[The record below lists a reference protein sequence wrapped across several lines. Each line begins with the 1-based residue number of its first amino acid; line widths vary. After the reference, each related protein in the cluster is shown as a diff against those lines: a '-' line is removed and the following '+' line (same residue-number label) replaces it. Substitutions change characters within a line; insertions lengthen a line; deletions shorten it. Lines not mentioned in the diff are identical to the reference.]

1 MGETHKRALV
11 AIFTILFLCLV
22 AGTLFV
28 AIELQHIGITAI
40 LITVAT
46 ILLVDI
52 RWVLG
57 NASNERPS

>member
-28 AIELQHIGITAI
+28 AIELQHIGI
-40 LITVAT
+40 
-46 ILLVDI
+46 
-52 RWVLG
+52 
-57 NASNERPS
+57 

>member
-1 MGETHKRALV
+1 V

>member
-11 AIFTILFLCLV
+11 AIFVVLFLCLM

-40 LITVAT
+40 LVTVAA

-57 NASNERPS
+57 NASSERSS